1 MLFED
6 EVKYFHPWLF
16 PLKKKKKI
24 LFSYIFTLIM
34 VSQTDFVQS
43 KTCMESEST
52 RCNKIIGE

>member
-1 MLFED
+1 MLFEDED

-16 PLKKKKKI
+16 PLKKKNPVQ
-24 LFSYIFTLIM
+24 LYFYIDHGE
-34 VSQTDFVQS
+34 SDFVES